1 MTPSHQLVLP
11 INIGTM
17 IPEDDSVRLLAKV
30 TDELNYEKFY
40 KTHNRLGRPSSN
52 PKVLVRVLLY
62 AAMNGIWSS
71 RKIETA
77 CRRDINFIWLLDGH
91 KAPDHNTLSRF
102 RSGPMESAIEDL
114 FYQMVSKLGKMKEIE
129 YKHLFVDGTK
139 IEANA
144 NKYTFVWKKSTQKHE
159 SRLQEKIRNLVAE
172 IDKTYGKDHF
182 LTGEKVE
189 LAHLDEILEFLE
201 QERLKAEIEFVHG
214 KGTRKTGLQRH
225 IERLRDFRNTQAKYD
240 GYNQLFEGRNSFS
253 KTDTDATFMHMKEDH
268 MRNSQL
274 KPGYNVQIGVEGE
287 YIVGVDLFSERSDQL
302 TFIPFMNT
310 LKEKLPKMH
319 KNIVADAGYES
330 EENYV
335 HLVSSGQ
342 HSYIKPSTYEITRK
356 RSFKNQIGRRE
367 NMIYNPES
375 DEYTCHNQKTL
386 KYVYTAKKK
395 SKSGY
400 ESEIKVYECKNCTDC
415 PHKTRCTKAQG
426 NKRIQ
431 VAVNFTRLRSES
443 QANITSEIGKQLRM
457 NRSIQVEGAFG
468 VLKENYGFRR
478 FLLRGKKNVKTE
490 FILLCFGFNI
500 NKLHR
505 KMSRKKQGVTFF
517 ELKAA

>member
-1 MTPSHQLVLP
+1 MTPSHQLILP
-11 INIGTM
+11 MNIGTL

-40 KTHNRLGRPSSN
+40 AAHNRLGRPASS
-52 PKVLVRVLLY
+52 PKVLVRILLY
-62 AAMNGIWSS
+62 ATMNGIWSS
-71 RKIETA
+71 RKTETA
-77 CRRDINFIWLLDGH
+77 CKRDINFIWLLDGH

-102 RSGPMESAIEDL
+102 RSGPMGDAIEDL
-114 FYQMVSKLGKMKEIE
+114 FYQMVAKLGEMKEIE
-129 YKHLFVDGTK
+129 YKNLFVDGTK

-159 SRLQEKIRNLVAE
+159 SRLQEKTRSLVAE
-172 IDKTYGKDHF
+172 IDKTYGKEHL
-182 LTGEKVE
+182 LTGERVE
-189 LAHLDEILEFLE
+189 VTDLDAIIEFLE
-201 QERLKAEIEFVHG
+201 QERLKTGTPFVHG
-214 KGTRKTGLQRH
+214 KGARKTGLQRH
-225 IERLRDFRNTQAKYD
+225 SELLSEFRNTQAKYD

-310 LKEKLPKMH
+310 LKEKLLKSH
-319 KNIVADAGYES
+319 ENIVADAGYES

-335 HLVSSGQ
+335 HLISTGQ
-342 HSYIKPSTYEITRK
+342 HSYIKPSTYEMTQK

-367 NMIYNPES
+367 NMSYNPES
-375 DEYTCHNQKTL
+375 DAYICHNQKVL
-386 KYVYTAKKK
+386 KYIYSTKRK

-400 ESEIKVYECKNCTDC
+400 ESEIKVYECENCSDC

-431 VAVNFTRLRSES
+431 VAVNFAQLRSES
-443 QANITSEIGKQLRM
+443 QANITSETGKQLRM

-468 VLKENYGFRR
+468 VLKEDYGFRR

-505 KMSRKKQGVTFF
+505 KMSREKQGVTLF